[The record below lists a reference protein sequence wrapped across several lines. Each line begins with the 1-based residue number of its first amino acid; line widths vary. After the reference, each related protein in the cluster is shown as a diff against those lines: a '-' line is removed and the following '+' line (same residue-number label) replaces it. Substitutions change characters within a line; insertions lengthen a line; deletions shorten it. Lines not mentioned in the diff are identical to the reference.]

1 MANLVNVKFN
11 QLLSRVQGRV
21 QGESKGFTIGK
32 INPAPEETRGFSTTN
47 PTSSLEESKTKE
59 SKGLSI
65 IKVATSAASET
76 TANSTSKNAE
86 QVKCS
91 SLEYPPNTILVY
103 FPKLTIILSRW
114 CSA

>member
-65 IKVATSAASET
+65 SKVATSAASET

-103 FPKLTIILSRW
+103 FPKLIILSRW

>member
-1 MANLVNVKFN
+1 MANLLNVKFN

-21 QGESKGFTIGK
+21 QGESKGISIGK
-32 INPAPEETRGFSTTN
+32 SSPAPDETKGLFTTN
-47 PTSSLEESKTKE
+47 LEESKTNSSLGE

-65 IKVATSAASET
+65 SKVATSAASET

-91 SLEYPPNTILVY
+91 SLEHPPNTILVY
-103 FPKLTIILSRW
+103 FPKLTMILSRW